1 MKQAEI
7 AFVEKFVNARKAE
20 INQQYESDIEQAK
33 HRADL
38 EVKTFINVHRYEFIQ
53 GDPRSVLQKFAEKIA
68 MGYEMV
74 GAYEQFSVE
83 CLPNFLSI
91 ALIVPAKKLQKQ
103 ADEIRAKILGELI
116 AAADERKAKALENVG
131 AEALAALEAERARV
145 LQRDTAA
152 EIRRLIATSENRTT
166 ALSESV
172 KMGESC
178 HE

>member
-1 MKQAEI
+1 MKQSEI

-53 GDPRSVLQKFAEKIA
+53 GDPRTVLQKFQEKVA
-68 MGYEMV
+68 LGYEMV
-74 GAYEQFSVE
+74 GAFEQFSIE

-91 ALIVPAKKLQKQ
+91 PLIVPAKKLQKQ
-103 ADEIRAKILGELI
+103 AEEIRAKILGELI
-116 AAADERKAKALENVG
+116 AAADERKAKALEAVG
-131 AEALAALEAERARV
+131 GEALAALEAERARV

-152 EIRRLIATSENRTT
+152 EIRRL
-166 ALSESV
+166 
-172 KMGESC
+172 MGNAVFKLE
-178 HE
+178 EGEV

>member
-7 AFVEKFVNARKAE
+7 AFVEKFVDQRKKE

-53 GDPRSVLQKFAEKIA
+53 GDPRTVLQKFQEKVA
-68 MGYEMV
+68 LGYEMV
-74 GAYEQFSVE
+74 GAYEQFSIE

-91 ALIVPAKKLQKQ
+91 PLIVPAKKLQKQ
-103 ADEIRAKILGELI
+103 AEEIRAKIMGELI
-116 AAADERKAKALENVG
+116 AAADERKAQALEAVG
-131 AEALAALEAERARV
+131 GEALAALEQERARV

-152 EIRRLIATSENRTT
+152 EIRRL
-166 ALSESV
+166 
-172 KMGESC
+172 MGNAVFKLE
-178 HE
+178 EGEV

>member
-53 GDPRSVLQKFAEKIA
+53 GDPRTVLQKFQEKVA
-68 MGYEMV
+68 LGYQMIS
-74 GAYEQFSVE
+74 AFEQYSIE
-83 CLPNFLSI
+83 ALPNFLSI
-91 ALIVPAKKLQKQ
+91 PLVVPQKKLQKQ
-103 ADEIRAKILGELI
+103 AEEIRAKIMGELI

-131 AEALAALEAERARV
+131 GEALAALEQERARV
-145 LQRDTAA
+145 QQRDTAA
-152 EIRRLIATSENRTT
+152 EIRRL
-166 ALSESV
+166 
-172 KMGESC
+172 MGEVAD
-178 HE
+178 E

>member
-38 EVKTFINVHRYEFIQ
+38 EVKTFISVHRYEFIQ
-53 GDPRSVLQKFAEKIA
+53 GDPRSVLQKFQEKVA
-68 MGYEMV
+68 LGYEMV
-74 GAYEQFSVE
+74 GAYEQFSIE

-91 ALIVPAKKLQKQ
+91 PLIVPAKKLQKQ
-103 ADEIRAKILGELI
+103 AEEIKAKVFGEHVAI
-116 AAADERKAKALENVG
+116 AEERKAKALEAVG

-145 LQRDTAA
+145 QQRDTAA
-152 EIRRLIATSENRTT
+152 EIRRLLATSENRTI
-166 ALSESV
+166 ALTESV
-172 KMGESC
+172 EMGESC
-178 HE
+178 NE